1 MFRGLTATFTREM
14 PGYFCFFFAYEACR
28 GMFAGPGQ
36 SKDDIGP
43 LRTVIS
49 GGVAGVT
56 LWTVIFPA
64 DVVKSRLQVG
74 FIQKKDFIFFTLM
87 FSGYRSHY
95 TNAGNDEANI

>member
-1 MFRGLTATFTREM
+1 MTPPEYIHNFRQILKTDGVPGMFRGLTATFTREM
-14 PGYFCFFFAYEACR
+14 PGYFFFFFAYEAMR
-28 GMFAGPGQ
+28 GLLSKPGQ

-64 DVVKSRLQVG
+64 DVVKSRLQV
-74 FIQKKDFIFFTLM
+74 
-87 FSGYRSHY
+87 SGNYNS
-95 TNAGNDEANI
+95 